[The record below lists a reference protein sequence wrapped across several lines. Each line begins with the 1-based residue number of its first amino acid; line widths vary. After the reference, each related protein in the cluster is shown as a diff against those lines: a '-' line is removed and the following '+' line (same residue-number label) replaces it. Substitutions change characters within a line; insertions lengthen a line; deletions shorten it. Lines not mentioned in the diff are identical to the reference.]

1 MLDPKIRETY
11 GEMMKKD
18 CKYVDVLEKVRT
30 RIRRSRKKRRQS
42 CDSIDDLEEQS
53 VIESIPTLRGLSDF
67 GSQIGG
73 RFFSNVDLQNVM
85 LTKSSDDSE
94 EEEEKEE
101 ENSTEKPKSN
111 RLASDDTGEYYS
123 ASSGEDQND
132 EELTNFRLDST

>member
-1 MLDPKIRETY
+1 
-11 GEMMKKD
+11 MMKKD

-30 RIRRSRKKRRQS
+30 RIRRSRKKRGQS

-53 VIESIPTLRGLSDF
+53 AIESIPTLRGLSDF

-73 RFFSNVDLQNVM
+73 RFFSNVDLQNVI
-85 LTKSSDDSE
+85 LTKSSDGS
-94 EEEEKEE
+94 EEEKEE
-101 ENSTEKPKSN
+101 ENSTEKSLEKPTSN